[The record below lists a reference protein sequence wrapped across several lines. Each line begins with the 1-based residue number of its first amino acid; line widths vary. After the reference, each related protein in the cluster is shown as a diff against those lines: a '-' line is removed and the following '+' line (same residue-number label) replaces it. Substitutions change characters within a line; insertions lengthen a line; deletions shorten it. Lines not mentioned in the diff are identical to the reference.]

1 MPTYP
6 LRGCK
11 RVGMKMLC
19 LHLHLH
25 SHLYKIEDFLVT
37 SRRLEQA
44 MHSVFLPL
52 SSLVSPRI
60 TSYHLVSPR
69 ITSHYLVCT
78 YIRTH
83 TQTHTHTYTHTYPHI
98 PTHTH
103 TYTHTHSYTRTP
115 RMQRTHIRKVSQ
127 ATDRLKAQ
135 KVGWR
140 AEEKEGWKEKGKKTT
155 F

>member
-1 MPTYP
+1 MFT
-6 LRGCK
+6 LTLTLTLIQDR
-11 RVGMKMLC
+11 RFS
-19 LHLHLH
+19 
-25 SHLYKIEDFLVT
+25 SHFPSLGT
-37 SRRLEQA
+37 SYAFRL
-44 MHSVFLPL
+44 PP
-52 SSLVSPRI
+52 SLLTRI

-69 ITSHYLVCT
+69 ITSHYLALPRL
-78 YIRTH
+78 YIYTH
-83 TQTHTHTYTHTYPHI
+83 TYTNAHPHIYPHIPAHTHTY
-98 PTHTH
+98 TH